1 MDPSTSGS
9 GTLGMSALTIGFVIV
24 GLVAIFY
31 MYTYVYKNAQFSGS
45 VLVSNKISARTPPTL
60 PSSYK
65 LPTEGGEYTVNVWV
79 YINSFNSNM
88 NTPKHIFEI
97 YGAKFSTL
105 LIALGA
111 FKNTLMVRTHTA
123 DPGQMTTSGSGSGS
137 TQGFTDFTELT
148 GPKNETPDNSVATS
162 TTPPNVEGFAN
173 NDSLTPSVVSGLFKP
188 KAANDSLM
196 ITPPPC
202 DLPEIDLQ
210 RWTLV
215 TVVLSG
221 RTTDVYL
228 DGKLARSCG
237 NPSYF
242 KVDPAGTSIKMLQ
255 NSGFDGYVGKT
266 SVANYGM
273 NPDEIYKTYLSGPE
287 GSPLDILKWIESLF
301 VGGKMN

>member
-1 MDPSTSGS
+1 MDPSASGS
-9 GTLGMSALTIGFVIV
+9 ATLGMSALTIGFVIL
-24 GLVAIFY
+24 GLVVIFY
-31 MYTYVYKNAQFSGS
+31 MYTYIYKNAQFSGS
-45 VLVSNKISARTPPTL
+45 VLVPNKISGRTPPTL
-60 PSSYK
+60 PNSYM
-65 LPTEGGEYTVNVWV
+65 LPTEGGEYTVNAWV

-97 YGAKFSTL
+97 KGAKFSTL

-123 DPGQMTTSGSGSGS
+123 DPGQSTSGGSGGS
-137 TQGFTDFTELT
+137 VSAFTDFTELT
-148 GPKNETPDNSVATS
+148 GPTNETPDNSVPTS

-173 NDSLTPSVVSGLFKP
+173 NDRLTPSVLTDLFKP

-237 NPSYF
+237 NSSYF
-242 KVDPAGTSIKMLQ
+242 KVDPAGTSVKLLQ
-255 NSGFDGYVGKT
+255 NGGFDGHLGQT

-287 GSPLDILKWIESLF
+287 GSPLDIIKWIEALF